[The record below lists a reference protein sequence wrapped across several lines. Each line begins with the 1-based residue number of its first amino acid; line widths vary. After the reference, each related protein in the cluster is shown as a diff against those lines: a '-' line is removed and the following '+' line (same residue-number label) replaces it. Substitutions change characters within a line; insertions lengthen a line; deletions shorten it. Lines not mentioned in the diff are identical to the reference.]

1 MLAGV
6 AVSQGGPEPINGAG
20 PGIYH
25 LLSHAAFKALLFL
38 AAGCVIHVVGSNLL
52 ADMGGLLHTHRSLA
66 VLFGIGL
73 AGLAGVPP
81 LGGFWSKEAILTAAE
96 NAANTGSWTGWL
108 VLLCGLGTSV
118 LTGLYAGRAWAVVAL
133 GPPAALPA
141 VGDAESEE
149 PHVTMA
155 PGEDAELHLEEDA
168 AGQHHHHLP
177 AAMMLPLYLLAV
189 PTVAF
194 GLLLIDPPAL
204 LSGVHVDLSTGVTG
218 VMLSLAGVGW
228 ALSAPR
234 LGTPDVAVA
243 LPTATRELL
252 RDGFRLDAVQQALI
266 VRPVLALAQVVRST
280 DRDVID
286 AYVRGVGPSLRATGN
301 LLRRAHTGLAT
312 AYTVWLFLGAAA
324 IALVGVMFA

>member
-1 MLAGV
+1 
-6 AVSQGGPEPINGAG
+6 
-20 PGIYH
+20 
-25 LLSHAAFKALLFL
+25 
-38 AAGCVIHVVGSNLL
+38 
-52 ADMGGLLHTHRSLA
+52 
-66 VLFGIGL
+66 
-73 AGLAGVPP
+73 
-81 LGGFWSKEAILTAAE
+81 
-96 NAANTGSWTGWL
+96 
-108 VLLCGLGTSV
+108 
-118 LTGLYAGRAWAVVAL
+118 
-133 GPPAALPA
+133 
-141 VGDAESEE
+141 
-149 PHVTMA
+149 MA

-234 LGTPDVAVA
+234 LGTPDVAIA